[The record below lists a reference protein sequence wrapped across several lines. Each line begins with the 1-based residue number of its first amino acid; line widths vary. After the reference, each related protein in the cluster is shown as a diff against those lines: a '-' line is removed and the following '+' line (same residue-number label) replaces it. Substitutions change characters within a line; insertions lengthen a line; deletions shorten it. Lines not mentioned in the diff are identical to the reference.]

1 MTKNYPDITVILTLY
16 KTPEN
21 KLKNLNQYK
30 KYKTI
35 FFDQESN
42 GNLKNKIRYFFKGN
56 FKYYSSPRNIGLSKS
71 SNFLLSKV
79 KTRYCLFTQ
88 PDIKIYDTSILMLK
102 KSMKLKTNVIFSAPK
117 FVKKIKNSNNNKR
130 LSLKIVNKVNAAC
143 MMCDVEKLKKIGFF
157 DEDFFLY
164 WEDIFLMNKINQTN
178 YKMLLT
184 NNALAS
190 HDSSNSSIN
199 TMKIN
204 FIRNKNFMYGELV
217 YDYKLNKLRK
227 LKIIRKLFQNIM
239 FFFFNS
245 LLFKLKHALINF
257 ANIMGIFK
265 FLKFCIKIK
274 H

>member
-1 MTKNYPDITVILTLY
+1 
-16 KTPEN
+16 
-21 KLKNLNQYK
+21 
-30 KYKTI
+30 
-35 FFDQESN
+35 
-42 GNLKNKIRYFFKGN
+42 
-56 FKYYSSPRNIGLSKS
+56 
-71 SNFLLSKV
+71 
-79 KTRYCLFTQ
+79 
-88 PDIKIYDTSILMLK
+88 
-102 KSMKLKTNVIFSAPK
+102 
-117 FVKKIKNSNNNKR
+117 
-130 LSLKIVNKVNAAC
+130 
-143 MMCDVEKLKKIGFF
+143 
-157 DEDFFLY
+157 
-164 WEDIFLMNKINQTN
+164 
-178 YKMLLT
+178 MLLT

-227 LKIIRKLFQNIM
+227 LKIIRKLLQNIM

-265 FLKFCIKIK
+265 FFKFCIKIK